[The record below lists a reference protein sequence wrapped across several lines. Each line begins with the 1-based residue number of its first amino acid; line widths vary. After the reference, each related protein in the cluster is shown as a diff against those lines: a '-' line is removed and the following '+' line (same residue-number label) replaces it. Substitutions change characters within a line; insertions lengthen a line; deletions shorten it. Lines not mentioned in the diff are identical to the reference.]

1 MFVLRFISGHET
13 DIKRM
18 LCSLQNQ
25 IKDTFRPNDGDKAY
39 CVCDRDCEGYKLDHM
54 LEAKREAH
62 GTPVNLIIS
71 NPCFEIWLLNHFQY
85 STRSYLNFQELKNEL
100 CRYIPCYQKNNDYY
114 ASHLKGKTVN
124 AIRNSIQQ
132 IVQVNQSPADF
143 CVINNPGI
151 EIYEIVQTIIQA

>member
-1 MFVLRFISGHET
+1 MKRHRHFRDKPRGVVSRKRKPVIFLSLEGKNKTERLYLFSLNRDYGNMFVLRFISGHET

-100 CRYIPCYQKNNDYY
+100 CRYIPCYYSGN
-114 ASHLKGKTVN
+114 
-124 AIRNSIQQ
+124 
-132 IVQVNQSPADF
+132 
-143 CVINNPGI
+143 
-151 EIYEIVQTIIQA
+151 E